1 MSVCAIM
8 LTGEVS
14 GAIGLPEA
22 AYSEGTFKNQ
32 RLWEIWRN
40 GFQRYREPI
49 LAKHNPLTG

>member
-1 MSVCAIM
+1 M